1 MERKL
6 RTMNN
11 RTKKEQKL
19 LDQVVGFI
27 IVAAGVIGWFTTESL
42 VGVGVAVGIGF
53 IAVIVIGVQRSLRF
67 KKRMKESNIK
77 DIDQMTGR
85 QFEEYVGTLF
95 TSFGY
100 DVTYTPTTGDY
111 GADLILKKGKE
122 VIVVQAKR
130 YKQSVGVKA
139 VQEVLPAVKFYKGN
153 IALVITNSTYTKQAL
168 LLAKHNNVRMIDR
181 DALIRLSIE
190 MKRNAQITA

>member
-1 MERKL
+1 MKGERL
-6 RTMNN
+6 TMNN

-19 LDQVVGFI
+19 LDQVIGFI
-27 IVAAGVIGWFTTESL
+27 IVSAGILGWFVTESL
-42 VGVGVAVGIGF
+42 IGVGVAVGLGF
-53 IAVIVIGVQRSLRF
+53 VAVIGIGIQRSLKF

-85 QFEEYVGTLF
+85 QFEEYIGTLF
-95 TSFGY
+95 SSFGY
-100 DVTYTPTTGDY
+100 AVTYTPTTGDY
-111 GADLILKKGKE
+111 GADLILKKGQE

-139 VQEVLPAVKFYKGN
+139 VQEVLPAMKFYKGN

-168 LLAKHNNVRMIDR
+168 LLAKHNDVRMVDR
-181 DALIRLSIE
+181 EALIRLSIE
-190 MKRNAQITA
+190 MKRKSQITA